1 VVAHVLAVVGPVRLS
16 FRAIEDLPEVR
27 TKPVEQRV
35 EGRVVNWPPA
45 GGPQLRHALSN
56 RELRHAAHREPP
68 KNESAAQT
76 ARLASSGAG
85 AMALRNSCAARIST
99 GTLGQNSHATGVRSA
114 RTVQSARTILTAWVS
129 SKMPIVGESEWLA
142 KKSANAPRWRP

>member
-1 VVAHVLAVVGPVRLS
+1 RDVGLVAEKVSERAKIPAVVAHVLAVVGPVRLS

-68 KNESAAQT
+68 KTNQPLKRRGWRAPVRVPWPSGT
-76 ARLASSGAG
+76 PARRGYRPAPSGRTPTRRA
-85 AMALRNSCAARIST
+85 CARRGPCSRR
-99 GTLGQNSHATGVRSA
+99 GPS
-114 RTVQSARTILTAWVS
+114 
-129 SKMPIVGESEWLA
+129 
-142 KKSANAPRWRP
+142 